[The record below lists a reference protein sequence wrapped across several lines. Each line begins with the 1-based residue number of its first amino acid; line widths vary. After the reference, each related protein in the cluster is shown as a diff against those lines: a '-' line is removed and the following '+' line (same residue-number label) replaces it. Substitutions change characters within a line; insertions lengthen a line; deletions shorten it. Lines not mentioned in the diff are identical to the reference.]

1 MTTQILVLHKKSF
14 QFAITLLKRDP
25 VFSLSFILASL
36 SCVFSYPRL
45 EYINFEVL
53 ACLFN
58 LMVVVKAFEELRLLD
73 RIAVGIINR
82 CTNSRRV
89 SLVMITLSFF
99 ASMIITND
107 IALLTLVPLTLII
120 SRKSG
125 MNALLTVILQTLAAN
140 IGSSLTPVGNPQNL
154 YIFSY
159 YQLTAAQ
166 FFIPVA
172 MFTVLGFVWLFLLNF
187 NNPRSE
193 FGIELAPIEVRDGKK
208 EAIWTTLFAF
218 IILSVFKIVSYQMV
232 LLLTIAVALS
242 IDKKLIGKVDYLLL
256 ATFVCFFVFIGN
268 ISSIPFIADFMKASL
283 DSAESTYFGS
293 IVLSQVISN
302 VPCAVLLSQF
312 TPYWE
317 ALLLGVNTGG
327 MGTIIASLA
336 SVISY
341 KLFIKENPES
351 SGKYIVSFSVYNLLS
366 LVIFTFINYY
376 LIIKR

>member
-1 MTTQILVLHKKSF
+1 MTTQILVLNKKSF
-14 QFAITLLKRDP
+14 QFVITLLKRDP

-73 RIAVGIINR
+73 RFAVGIINR

-89 SLVMITLSFF
+89 SLVMISLSFF

-159 YQLTAAQ
+159 YKLTAAQ
-166 FFIPVA
+166 F
-172 MFTVLGFVWLFLLNF
+172 
-187 NNPRSE
+187 
-193 FGIELAPIEVRDGKK
+193 
-208 EAIWTTLFAF
+208 
-218 IILSVFKIVSYQMV
+218 LSRF
-232 LLLTIAVALS
+232 
-242 IDKKLIGKVDYLLL
+242 
-256 ATFVCFFVFIGN
+256 
-268 ISSIPFIADFMKASL
+268 
-283 DSAESTYFGS
+283 
-293 IVLSQVISN
+293 
-302 VPCAVLLSQF
+302 PCLQS
-312 TPYWE
+312 
-317 ALLLGVNTGG
+317 
-327 MGTIIASLA
+327 
-336 SVISY
+336 
-341 KLFIKENPES
+341 
-351 SGKYIVSFSVYNLLS
+351 
-366 LVIFTFINYY
+366 
-376 LIIKR
+376 